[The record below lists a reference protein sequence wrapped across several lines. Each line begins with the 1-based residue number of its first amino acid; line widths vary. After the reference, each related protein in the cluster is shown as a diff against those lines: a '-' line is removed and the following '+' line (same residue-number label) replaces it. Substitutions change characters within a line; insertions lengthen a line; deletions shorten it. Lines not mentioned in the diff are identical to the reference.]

1 MQSGKQMNECEF
13 KSASEVCAGLIRQD
27 NKIERTLPL
36 PVYFTTIIMFGDAII
51 KIITLKCKIIVCLQ
65 IVRLFKNCFIKI
77 FEQLMKKSLF
87 YLETLNCVT
96 RP

>member
-27 NKIERTLPL
+27 NKIERTLHL
-36 PVYFTTIIMFGDAII
+36 PVYFT
-51 KIITLKCKIIVCLQ
+51 TLKCKIIVCLQ
-65 IVRLFKNCFIKI
+65 IFRLLKNCFIKI